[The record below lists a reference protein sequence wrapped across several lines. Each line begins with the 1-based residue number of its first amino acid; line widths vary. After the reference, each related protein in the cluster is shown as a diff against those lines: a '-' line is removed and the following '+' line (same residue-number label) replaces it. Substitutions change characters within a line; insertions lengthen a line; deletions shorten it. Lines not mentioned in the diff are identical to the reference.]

1 MKLGYET
8 DDGLGTRASL
18 GLVVLQADETIEAEF
33 RRFLDIDGVSLATS
47 RIPSGRDVTPD
58 TLKRMEAELPTAVDL
73 LPPTVRFDA
82 IGYACTSGAAVI
94 GEAKVADIIRHVRPG
109 TAVSDP
115 VTAVRDACWALGVRR
130 LGFVTPYVAEVSAAI
145 RAKLEVDGVTI
156 AGFGSF
162 EQSEEGVVARIK
174 PHSTLR
180 AIAAVA
186 EIEPC
191 DAVFV
196 SCTNLRVAG
205 ILEEAE
211 ALIGRP
217 VISSNQALAWH
228 MLRKAGI
235 PDTREG
241 FGELFRRRLS

>member
-8 DDGLGTRASL
+8 DDGIGTRASL

-109 TAVSDP
+109 VAVSDP
-115 VTAVRDACWALGVRR
+115 VTAVRDACRALGVKR

-145 RAKLEVDGVTI
+145 RAKLEVDGVSI

-174 PHSTLR
+174 PASTMR
-180 AIAAVA
+180 AILAVA
-186 EIEPC
+186 EMEPC

-196 SCTNLRVAG
+196 SCTNLRVAN

-211 ALIGRP
+211 ALTGKP

-228 MLRKAGI
+228 MLRKAGVA
-235 PDTREG
+235 DVRSS
-241 FGELFRRRLS
+241 FGELFRRQLP